1 VAKEGNEMEYMV
13 KIHPGASALIRTWR
27 IAEALNMAKTC
38 ARFLHRPAYIYS
50 PWSKMHYE
58 VKP

>member
-1 VAKEGNEMEYMV
+1 MEYMV